1 MSFEKSAAFE
11 EAVSWTDSLS
21 EGSARE
27 RGALVDRLRDL
38 FTAFGETV
46 TDAQIRR
53 VCALMN
59 TLAKDEPYGFSVSR
73 LCAVAEYLH
82 LIFSQERS
90 EKVCADGAALL
101 RQILCDAQSDDVN
114 SGTIASF
121 CIKTLFP
128 AIYDIGT
135 QRPVE
140 PKLLFM
146 QPRRGLN
153 ETFRYLYKRLEQNYP
168 YTLTLYEFH
177 RDTVS
182 SAEYYVNASFFMRD
196 MATAHTVFVH
206 ESNNLMGYLTIRPE
220 TKIVQLWHGCG
231 VFKHIGLSTAGKDGF
246 KSLEKYM
253 EFPEYNNYS
262 IVTIASPELTWV
274 FEEFMGIPREK
285 GIIQPL
291 GVCRTD
297 EFFDHGYV
305 EKCYKKLYKAIPAA
319 KDKKVILY
327 APTYRGVDPH
337 RVSPDELD
345 IEQFARELGD
355 DYVLIMKHHQ
365 TVKTLPQIPESCR
378 DKFAYD
384 MTRGKGM
391 NINELMTVADVCITD
406 YSSVAFEFSL
416 FERPLLFFVYDLDEY
431 IDNRG
436 LYYNFDEITP
446 GPLCRTTGEM
456 VDYIKGLKNGFDST
470 EVTDFK
476 KRFMCSCDGHACDR
490 TIQFIG
496 LDTVDVW
503 YNGNGADGVTES
515 TVMAASGGTEKA
527 DPSGSVKNTDSP
539 AMSGDHGRGGL
550 CRTFVPEI
558 VRTAAGALRVRRTA
572 SLPVTEYRLAASPF
586 TREAYAFT
594 GWQLY
599 QMEQGLKY
607 WYCDDNTWRTDDELR
622 AAGRTRRIFA
632 DQENIT
638 GLTARNNYALHFD
651 AQWTPHVTLSTL
663 PAYVKSLNLKRKCK
677 NVVKKI
683 LGR

>member
-1 MSFEKSAAFE
+1 MSFEQSEAFE
-11 EAVSWTDSLS
+11 ETVSWTDSLS

-27 RGALVDRLRDL
+27 RGELVDRLRDL
-38 FTAFGETV
+38 FTAFGDTA
-46 TDAQIRR
+46 TDTQLRR
-53 VCALMN
+53 ICVLMN

-82 LIFSQERS
+82 LIFAQERS
-90 EKVCADGAALL
+90 EKACADGAALL
-101 RQILCDAQSDDVN
+101 LRVLGDERSDDVN

-128 AIYDIGT
+128 AIYDIGA

-168 YTLTLYEFH
+168 YTLVLYEFH

-206 ESNNLMGYLTIRPE
+206 ESNNLMGYLSIRPE

-246 KSLEKYM
+246 KSLEKYR

-297 EFFDHGYV
+297 EFFDYGYV

-337 RVSPDELD
+337 RVSPDQLD

-355 DYVLIMKHHQ
+355 DYILIMKHHQ
-365 TVKTLPQIPESCR
+365 TVKTLPEIPESCR

-391 NINELMTVADVCITD
+391 NINELMTIADVCITD

-436 LYYNFDEITP
+436 LYYDFDEITP

-456 VDYIKGLKNGFDST
+456 VDFIKSLKDGFDST
-470 EVTDFK
+470 EVSDFR

-490 TIQFIG
+490 VIQFIG
-496 LDTVDVW
+496 LDTVDIW
-503 YNGNGADGVTES
+503 YNGNGADGIEESNVTG
-515 TVMAASGGTEKA
+515 SGL
-527 DPSGSVKNTDSP
+527 
-539 AMSGDHGRGGL
+539 H
-550 CRTFVPEI
+550 RTFTPEI
-558 VRTAAGALRVRRTA
+558 VRTTAGALRVRRTA
-572 SLPVTEYRLAASPF
+572 PLPVTNLRLAANPF
-586 TREAYAFT
+586 TRKAYVFT

-607 WYCDDNTWRTDDELR
+607 WYCDDNMWRTDDELR
-622 AAGRTRRIFA
+622 AAGRSRKVFA
-632 DQENIT
+632 DQEAIT
-638 GLTARNNYALHFD
+638 ELDARNNYALHFD

-677 NVVKKI
+677 NAVKKI